1 MICSEPD
8 TGLYNLCNLIEARYW
23 GDAGPLGEDKKKEKK
38 REKRKRKRGIKEKK
52 EKRKQGQVG
61 QRCVLC
67 E

>member
-52 EKRKQGQVG
+52 ENKAK
-61 QRCVLC
+61 
-67 E
+67 

>member
-38 REKRKRKRGIKEKK
+38 GKKAREKE
-52 EKRKQGQVG
+52 E
-61 QRCVLC
+61 
-67 E
+67 